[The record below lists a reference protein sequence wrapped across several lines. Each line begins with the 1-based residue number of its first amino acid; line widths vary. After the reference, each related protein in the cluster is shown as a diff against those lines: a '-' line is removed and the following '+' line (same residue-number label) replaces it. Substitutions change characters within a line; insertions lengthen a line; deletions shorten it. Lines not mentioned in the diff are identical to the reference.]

1 MQAVSRTSRRR
12 HLSCLLLLGSRSC
25 LRISNTLERRYRRS
39 FETRP
44 LGAEGGKRVQSLRD
58 AEQPGGNPLDHPA
71 MIDSTGSLM
80 ERTGGDW
87 SKAAQDLTRDLMR
100 AGFSCNPRTKAFNC
114 IRLGCKKRLL
124 GRGSLLQWQVGVKP
138 DRERGV
144 TYAPSF
150 IDYGWLLKCVPDK
163 DLKMA
168 EQRFLRGEPVE

>member
-1 MQAVSRTSRRR
+1 M
-12 HLSCLLLLGSRSC
+12 
-25 LRISNTLERRYRRS
+25 
-39 FETRP
+39 
-44 LGAEGGKRVQSLRD
+44 QSLRD